1 MRSIWT
7 SASYLLALGW
17 RTSRRRL
24 VVSVV
29 LLAVGHLSAPIA
41 ALMLGAFSEAA
52 LSGRT
57 AQAVTLSVGIALVL
71 VFDLTM
77 THFAHL
83 TYYELGQLEQ
93 LALTQEVAAVVNGGP
108 GIDAHDDPR
117 FSETLTMVTD
127 RLLQVRAALEAALL
141 LGSAVLQGLLTA
153 AVLASVDPWL
163 ALLPLAA
170 VPAVLASTRAQRIV
184 DDARTATA
192 SHLQLARHMV
202 DLGTTAA
209 SAKEIRLFGVQD
221 AVVER
226 HRNAWRTVSDRLTTA
241 QARGALLRASG
252 QIGFAAAYGL
262 AIWLVVRGAVS
273 GNVGIGQVVLTLTL
287 SVQVGGQVA
296 TTLGLLSKLQ
306 NAGLVVEL
314 ISRLRSI
321 ASPVPGPTPST
332 ATLPAVLRGEIR
344 LEDVSFAYPGT
355 DRPIL
360 DNVSFSIPAGST
372 VALVGENGAGKSTL
386 VKLICGL
393 YRPTSGRILV
403 DGIDLRELPLEQW
416 QARVAT
422 LFQDFARLELRLREN
437 VGVGRLEAME
447 DDDKLWRALDA
458 ARTRPLVSKV
468 PGGLDGLIGH
478 AYGDGS
484 ELSGGQ
490 WQSLGL
496 ARALMRTDPLLLLLD
511 EPAAALDAA
520 AEHALFERFAANSAA
535 VGTTNGAVTL
545 FVSHRFSTVRL
556 AQHIIVLGQG
566 RVIESGT
573 HDALMAHQGIY
584 HEMFTLQAG
593 AYER

>member
-1 MRSIWT
+1 MRSVWT

-17 RTSRRRL
+17 RISRRRL

-29 LLAVGHLSAPIA
+29 LLTVGHLSAPMA
-41 ALMLGAFSEAA
+41 AIMLGAFSEAA

-57 AQAVTLSVGIALVL
+57 ARAVTLSVGIALVL

-93 LALTQEVAAVVNGGP
+93 LALTEEVAGIVNGSP
-108 GIDAHDDPR
+108 GIEVHDDSR
-117 FSETLTMVTD
+117 FSETLSMVTD

-153 AVLASVDPWL
+153 AVLASVNPWL

-184 DDARTATA
+184 DEARNATA
-192 SHLQLARHMV
+192 SHLQLSRHLV
-202 DLGTTAA
+202 DLGTMAT

-226 HRNAWRTVSDRLTTA
+226 QRRAWRAVSSRLTTA
-241 QARGALLRASG
+241 QFRGALLRAGG
-252 QIGFAAAYGL
+252 QIGFAAAYGV
-262 AIWLVVRGAVS
+262 AIWLVLRGAVS
-273 GNVGIGQVVLTLTL
+273 GEVGIGQVVLTLTL
-287 SVQVGGQVA
+287 SVQVGAQVA
-296 TTLGLLSKLQ
+296 TTLGLMGRLQ
-306 NAGLVVEL
+306 NAGRIVEL
-314 ISRLRSI
+314 IAQLRSSAAPEPLSAARV
-321 ASPVPGPTPST
+321 AS
-332 ATLPAVLRGEIR
+332 LPAVLRGEIR
-344 LEDVSFAYPGT
+344 LESVSFVYPGT
-355 DRPIL
+355 DRLIL
-360 DNVSFSIPAGST
+360 DNVSLTIPAGT
-372 VALVGENGAGKSTL
+372 TAALVGENGAGKSTL
-386 VKLICGL
+386 VKLLCGL

-403 DGIDLRELPLEQW
+403 DGIDLQDLRLEQW

-437 VGVGRLEAME
+437 VGIGRLDFME
-447 DDDKLWRALDA
+447 DDDRLRQALKA
-458 ARTRPLVSKV
+458 ARADTLMSALPD
-468 PGGLDGLIGH
+468 GLDQLLGH

-520 AEHALFERFAANSAA
+520 AEHSLFERFAAGSRV
-535 VGTTNGAVTL
+535 VGATNGAVTL

-556 AQHIIVLGQG
+556 AQQIIVLGRG
-566 RVIESGT
+566 RVIEAGT
-573 HDALMAHQGIY
+573 HEALMVEQGLY
-584 HEMFTLQAG
+584 QELFTLQAE
-593 AYER
+593 AYEK

>member
-29 LLAVGHLSAPIA
+29 LLAVGHLSAPVA
-41 ALMLGAFSEAA
+41 AIMLGAFSEAA

-57 AQAVTLSVGIALVL
+57 ADAVTLSIGIALVL

-83 TYYELGQLEQ
+83 AYYELGQLEQ
-93 LALTQEVAAVVNGGP
+93 LALTEEVAGIVNGSP
-108 GIDAHDDPR
+108 GIEAHDDPR
-117 FSETLTMVTD
+117 FSETLAMVTD

-141 LGSAVLQGLLTA
+141 LGSALLQALLTA

-192 SHLQLARHMV
+192 SHLQLARHLV
-202 DLGTTAA
+202 DLGTTSA
-209 SAKEIRLFGVQD
+209 SAKEIRLFGVQG

-226 HRNAWRTVSDRLTTA
+226 HRRAWRTVSDRLTAA
-241 QARGALLRASG
+241 QFRSALLRAVG
-252 QIGFAAAYGL
+252 QIGFAAAYGV
-262 AIWLVVRGAVS
+262 AIWLVLRGAA
-273 GNVGIGQVVLTLTL
+273 GGGVGIGQVVLTLTL
-287 SVQVGGQVA
+287 SVQVGDQVA
-296 TTLGLLSKLQ
+296 TTLGLLGKLQ
-306 NAGLVVEL
+306 NAGRIVEL
-314 ISRLRSI
+314 IARLRSI
-321 ASPVPGPTPST
+321 APPARRQAKTG
-332 ATLPAVLRGEIR
+332 ATLPSVLRGDIR
-344 LEDVSFAYPGT
+344 LEGVSFAYPGT
-355 DRPIL
+355 DRLIL
-360 DNVSFSIPAGST
+360 DNVSLTIPAGST

-403 DGIDLRELPLEQW
+403 DGTDLREIPLEQW

-437 VGVGRLEAME
+437 VGVGHLDAM
-447 DDDKLWRALDA
+447 DDDDRLWRALDA
-458 ARTRPLVSKV
+458 ARSRPLVSTL
-468 PGGLDGLIGH
+468 PDGLDSLLGH
-478 AYGDGS
+478 TYGEGS

-520 AEHALFERFAANSAA
+520 AEHALFERFAANSAT
-535 VGTTNGAVTL
+535 VGTANGAVAL

-556 AQHIIVLGQG
+556 AQRIVVLGGG
-566 RVIESGT
+566 RVVETGT
-573 HDALMAHQGIY
+573 HDALMAREGVY
-584 HEMFTLQAG
+584 HEMFTLQAD
-593 AYER
+593 AYGR

>member
-24 VVSVV
+24 MVSVV
-29 LLAVGHLSAPIA
+29 LLAVGHLSAPVA
-41 ALMLGAFSEAA
+41 AIMLGAFSEAA
-52 LSGRT
+52 LSGQT
-57 AQAVTLSVGIALVL
+57 ADAVTLSVGIALVL

-93 LALTQEVAAVVNGGP
+93 LALTEEVAGIVNGNP
-108 GIDAHDDPR
+108 GIEVHDDPR
-117 FSETLTMVTD
+117 FSETLAMVTD

-141 LGSAVLQGLLTA
+141 LGSALLQGLLTA

-192 SHLQLARHMV
+192 SHLQLARHLV
-202 DLGTTAA
+202 DLGTTAT
-209 SAKEIRLFGVQD
+209 SAKEIRLFGAQD

-226 HRNAWRTVSDRLTTA
+226 HRRAWRTVSDHLTTA
-241 QARGALLRASG
+241 QFRSALLRASG
-252 QIGFAAAYGL
+252 QIGFAAAYGVAL
-262 AIWLVVRGAVS
+262 WLVVRRAVS
-273 GNVGIGQVVLTLTL
+273 GEVGIGQVVLTLTL
-287 SVQVGGQVA
+287 SVQVGAQVA
-296 TTLGLLSKLQ
+296 TTLGLLGKLQ
-306 NAGLVVEL
+306 NAGRVVEL
-314 ISRLRSI
+314 IGRLRSI
-321 ASPVPGPTPST
+321 ALSIPESVKPR
-332 ATLPAVLRGEIR
+332 ATLPAVLCSEIR
-344 LEDVSFAYPGT
+344 LEGVSFAYPGT
-355 DRPIL
+355 DRLIL
-360 DNVSFSIPAGST
+360 EDVSFSIPAGST
-372 VALVGENGAGKSTL
+372 AALVGENGAGKSTL

-393 YRPTSGRILV
+393 YRPTSGRVLV

-422 LFQDFARLELRLREN
+422 LFQDFVRLELSLREN
-437 VGVGRLEAME
+437 VGVGRLDAME
-447 DDDKLWRALDA
+447 DDNQIWQALDA
-458 ARTRPLVSKV
+458 ARSRPLASKL
-468 PGGLDGLIGH
+468 PGGIDGLLGH
-478 AYGDGS
+478 AYGDGT

-496 ARALMRTDPLLLLLD
+496 ARTLMRTDPLLLLLD

-520 AEHALFERFAANSAA
+520 AEHALFERFAANSAV
-535 VGTTNGAVTL
+535 VGRTNGAVTL

-556 AQHIIVLGQG
+556 AQYIVVLGQG
-566 RVIESGT
+566 RVVETGT
-573 HDALMAHQGIY
+573 HDALMDRQGVY
-584 HEMFTLQAG
+584 HEMYSLQAG
-593 AYER
+593 AYEH

>member
-93 LALTQEVAAVVNGGP
+93 LALTQEVAAVVNGGQ
-108 GIDAHDDPR
+108 GIEAHDDPR

-141 LGSAVLQGLLTA
+141 LGSAILQGLLTA

-321 ASPVPGPTPST
+321 ASPVSGPTPST

>member
-1 MRSIWT
+1 MRSVWT
-7 SASYLLALGW
+7 STSYLLSLGW

-29 LLAVGHLSAPIA
+29 LLAVGHLSAPVA
-41 ALMLGAFSEAA
+41 AIMLGAFSEAA

-57 AQAVTLSVGIALVL
+57 GDAVTLSVGIALVL
-71 VFDLTM
+71 VLDLTM

-83 TYYELGQLEQ
+83 SYYELGQLEQ
-93 LALTQEVAAVVNGGP
+93 LALTEEVAGIVNGSP
-108 GIDAHDDPR
+108 GIEVHDDPR
-117 FSETLTMVTD
+117 FSETLVMVTD

-141 LGSAVLQGLLTA
+141 LGSALLQGLLTA

-192 SHLQLARHMV
+192 SHLQLARHLV
-202 DLGTTAA
+202 DLGTTAT

-221 AVVER
+221 ALVER
-226 HRNAWRTVSDRLTTA
+226 HRRAWRTVSDSLTAA
-241 QARGALLRASG
+241 QFRSALLRASG
-252 QIGFAAAYGL
+252 QVGFAAAYGV

-273 GNVGIGQVVLTLTL
+273 GEVGIGQVVLTLTL
-287 SVQVGGQVA
+287 SVQVGAQVA
-296 TTLGLLSKLQ
+296 TTLGLLGKLQ
-306 NAGLVVEL
+306 NAGRVIEL
-314 ISRLRSI
+314 IARLRSI
-321 ASPVPGPTPST
+321 APSVPEQWKTG
-332 ATLPAVLRGEIR
+332 ATLPAVLRGGIR
-344 LEDVSFAYPGT
+344 LEGVSFSYPGT
-355 DRPIL
+355 DRLIL
-360 DNVSFSIPAGST
+360 DNVSLDIRAGST

-403 DGIDLRELPLEQW
+403 DGIDLRELPIEQW

-422 LFQDFARLELRLREN
+422 LFQDFARLELRVREN
-437 VGVGRLEAME
+437 IGVGRLDAME
-447 DDDKLWRALDA
+447 DDDQLWRALDA
-458 ARTRPLVSKV
+458 ARSRPLVSTL
-468 PGGLDGLIGH
+468 PDGLDSLLGH
-478 AYGDGS
+478 TFGDGS

-496 ARALMRTDPLLLLLD
+496 ARTLMRTDPLLMLLD

-520 AEHALFERFAANSAA
+520 AEHALFERFAASSAMA
-535 VGTTNGAVTL
+535 GTSSGAPTL

-556 AQHIIVLGQG
+556 AQHIVVLGQG
-566 RVIESGT
+566 RVIETGT
-573 HDALMAHQGIY
+573 HDALMARAGVY
-584 HEMFTLQAG
+584 HEMFTLQAA
-593 AYER
+593 AYGR

>member
-29 LLAVGHLSAPIA
+29 LLAVGHLSAPVA
-41 ALMLGAFSEAA
+41 AIMLGAFSEAA

-57 AQAVTLSVGIALVL
+57 ADAVSLSVGIALVL

-93 LALTQEVAAVVNGGP
+93 LALTEEVAAVVNGRP
-108 GIDAHDDPR
+108 GIEVHDDPR
-117 FSETLTMVTD
+117 FSETLAMVTD

-141 LGSAVLQGLLTA
+141 LGSALLQGLLTA

-170 VPAVLASTRAQRIV
+170 VPAVLASTHAQRVV

-192 SHLQLARHMV
+192 SQLQLARHLV
-202 DLGTTAA
+202 DLGTTDA
-209 SAKEIRLFGVQD
+209 SAKEIRLFGAQD

-226 HRNAWRTVSDRLTTA
+226 HRRAWRTVSDRLTAA
-241 QARGALLRASG
+241 QLRGALLRAVG
-252 QIGFAAAYGL
+252 QIGFAAAYGV
-262 AIWLVVRGAVS
+262 AIWLVLRGAAS
-273 GNVGIGQVVLTLTL
+273 GRVGIGQVVLTLTL

-296 TTLGLLSKLQ
+296 TTLGLLGKLQ
-306 NAGLVVEL
+306 NAGRVVEL
-314 ISRLRSI
+314 IARLRSI
-321 ASPVPGPTPST
+321 APPAPEPVTSAAP
-332 ATLPAVLRGEIR
+332 LPAVLRGEIR
-344 LEDVSFAYPGT
+344 LEGVSFAYPGT
-355 DRPIL
+355 DRLIL

-372 VALVGENGAGKSTL
+372 AALVGENGAGKSTL
-386 VKLICGL
+386 VKLLCGL

-403 DGIDLRELPLEQW
+403 DGTDLQELPTEQW

-437 VGVGRLEAME
+437 VGVGRLDAME
-447 DDDKLWRALDA
+447 DDDRLGRALEA
-458 ARTRPLVSKV
+458 ARAGALVSTL
-468 PGGLDGLIGH
+468 PDGLDQLLGH
-478 AYGDGS
+478 AYGDGA

-520 AEHALFERFAANSAA
+520 AEHALFERFAAGSAV
-535 VGTTNGAVTL
+535 VGATSGAVTL

-556 AQHIIVLGQG
+556 AQRIIVLGGG
-566 RVIESGT
+566 RVIETGT
-573 HDALMAHQGIY
+573 HEALMAEQGAY
-584 HEMFTLQAG
+584 HEMFTLQAD
-593 AYER
+593 AYGR

>member
-24 VVSVV
+24 VVSVA
-29 LLAVGHLSAPIA
+29 LLAVGHLSAPVA
-41 ALMLGAFSEAA
+41 AIMLGAFSEAA
-52 LSGRT
+52 LSGRS
-57 AQAVTLSVGIALVL
+57 ADAVTLSVGIALVL

-93 LALTQEVAAVVNGGP
+93 LALTEEVASVVNGRP
-108 GIDAHDDPR
+108 GIEVHDDPR
-117 FSETLTMVTD
+117 FSETLAMVTD

-141 LGSAVLQGLLTA
+141 LGSALLQGLLTA

-170 VPAVLASTRAQRIV
+170 VPAVLASTHAQRIV

-192 SHLQLARHMV
+192 SQLQLARHLV
-202 DLGTTAA
+202 DLGTTDT
-209 SAKEIRLFGVQD
+209 SAKEIRLFGAQD

-226 HRNAWRTVSDRLTTA
+226 HRRAWRTVSDRLTAA
-241 QARGALLRASG
+241 QLRSALLRAVG
-252 QIGFAAAYGL
+252 QIGFAAAYGV
-262 AIWLVVRGAVS
+262 AIWLVLRGAVS
-273 GNVGIGQVVLTLTL
+273 GHVGIGQVVLTLTL

-296 TTLGLLSKLQ
+296 TTLGLLGKLQ
-306 NAGLVVEL
+306 NAGRVVEL
-314 ISRLRSI
+314 IARLRSI
-321 ASPVPGPTPST
+321 APPAPEPVPSAAP
-332 ATLPAVLRGEIR
+332 LPAVLRGEIR
-344 LEDVSFAYPGT
+344 LEGVSFAYPGT
-355 DRPIL
+355 HRLIL

-372 VALVGENGAGKSTL
+372 AALVGENGAGKSTL
-386 VKLICGL
+386 VKLLCGL

-403 DGIDLRELPLEQW
+403 DGTDLRELPTEQW

-437 VGVGRLEAME
+437 VGVGRLDAME
-447 DDDKLWRALDA
+447 DDDRLGRALEA
-458 ARTRPLVSKV
+458 ARAEALVSTL
-468 PGGLDGLIGH
+468 PDGLDQLLGH
-478 AYGDGS
+478 AYGDGA

-520 AEHALFERFAANSAA
+520 AEHALFERFAAGSAV
-535 VGTTNGAVTL
+535 VGATNGAVTL

-556 AQHIIVLGQG
+556 AQRIIVLGGG
-566 RVIESGT
+566 RVIETGT
-573 HDALMAHQGIY
+573 HEALMAEQGAY
-584 HEMFTLQAG
+584 HEMFTLQAD
-593 AYER
+593 AYGQ

>member
-1 MRSIWT
+1 MWT

>member
-29 LLAVGHLSAPIA
+29 LLAVGHLSAPVA
-41 ALMLGAFSEAA
+41 AIMLGAFSEAA

-57 AQAVTLSVGIALVL
+57 ADAVTLSTGIALVL

-83 TYYELGQLEQ
+83 AYYELGQLEQ
-93 LALTQEVAAVVNGGP
+93 LTLAEEIAGIVNGSP
-108 GIDAHDDPR
+108 GIEVHDDPR
-117 FSETLTMVTD
+117 FSETLAMVTD
-127 RLLQVRAALEAALL
+127 RLFQVRAALEAALL
-141 LGSAVLQGLLTA
+141 LGSALLQSLLTA

-192 SHLQLARHMV
+192 SHLQLARHLV
-202 DLGTTAA
+202 DLGTTDA

-226 HRNAWRTVSDRLTTA
+226 HRRAWRTVSDRLTAA
-241 QARGALLRASG
+241 QFRSALLRALG

-273 GNVGIGQVVLTLTL
+273 GEVGIGQVVLTLTL
-287 SVQVGGQVA
+287 AVQVGAQVA
-296 TTLGLLSKLQ
+296 TTLGLLGKLQ
-306 NAGLVVEL
+306 NAGRIVEL
-314 ISRLRSI
+314 IARLRSI
-321 ASPVPGPTPST
+321 APPEPGPAAT
-332 ATLPAVLRGEIR
+332 AAALPAILRGEIR
-344 LEDVSFAYPGT
+344 LESVSFAYPGT
-355 DRPIL
+355 DRLIL
-360 DNVSFSIPAGST
+360 DDVSLTIPAGST
-372 VALVGENGAGKSTL
+372 AALVGENGAGKSTL
-386 VKLICGL
+386 VKLLCGL

-403 DGIDLRELPLEQW
+403 DGTDLREIPLEQW

-437 VGVGRLEAME
+437 VGVGRLDAM
-447 DDDKLWRALDA
+447 DDDDRLRQALEA
-458 ARTRPLVSKV
+458 ARADTLVSTL
-468 PGGLDGLIGH
+468 PNGLDQLLGH
-478 AYGDGS
+478 AYGEGA

-496 ARALMRTDPLLLLLD
+496 ARAVMRTDPLLLLLD

-520 AEHALFERFAANSAA
+520 AEHALFERFAAGSAI
-535 VGTTNGAVTL
+535 VGATNGAVTL

-556 AQHIIVLGQG
+556 AQHIIVLGEG
-566 RVIESGT
+566 RVAESGT
-573 HDALMAHQGIY
+573 HEALMAERGLY
-584 HEMFTLQAG
+584 HEMFTLQAD
-593 AYER
+593 AYGR

>member
-1 MRSIWT
+1 MRSVWT

-29 LLAVGHLSAPIA
+29 LLAVGHLSAPVA
-41 ALMLGAFSEAA
+41 AIMLGAFSEAA
-52 LSGRT
+52 LSGQT
-57 AQAVTLSVGIALVL
+57 ARAVTLSVGIALVL

-93 LALTQEVAAVVNGGP
+93 LALTEEVAGIVNGNP
-108 GIDAHDDPR
+108 GIEVHDDPR
-117 FSETLTMVTD
+117 FSEALAMVTD

-170 VPAVLASTRAQRIV
+170 VPAVLASTRAQQIV
-184 DDARTATA
+184 DEARNATA
-192 SHLQLARHMV
+192 SQLQLSRHLV
-202 DLGTTAA
+202 DLGTMAT
-209 SAKEIRLFGVQD
+209 SAKEIRLFGAQD

-226 HRNAWRTVSDRLTTA
+226 QRLAWRTVSDRLTTA
-241 QARGALLRASG
+241 QFRGALLRAAG
-252 QIGFAAAYGL
+252 QIGFAAAYGV
-262 AIWLVVRGAVS
+262 AIWLVLRGAVS
-273 GNVGIGQVVLTLTL
+273 GEVGIGQVVLTLTL

-296 TTLGLLSKLQ
+296 TTLGLLGKLQ
-306 NAGLVVEL
+306 NAGRIVEL
-314 ISRLRSI
+314 IARLRSI
-321 ASPVPGPTPST
+321 VPPELEPAATA

-344 LEDVSFAYPGT
+344 LEGVSFSYPGT
-355 DRPIL
+355 ARLIL
-360 DNVSFSIPAGST
+360 DDVSLTLPADTT

-386 VKLICGL
+386 VKLLCGL

-437 VGVGRLEAME
+437 VGVGRLDSME
-447 DDDKLWRALDA
+447 NDDRLWQALEA
-458 ARTRPLVSKV
+458 ARADTLGSTLPD
-468 PGGLDGLIGH
+468 GLDQFLGH

-520 AEHALFERFAANSAA
+520 AEHALFERFAVGSAV
-535 VGTTNGAVTL
+535 VGASNGAVTL

-556 AQHIIVLGQG
+556 AQRIIVLGEG
-566 RVIESGT
+566 RVVESGT
-573 HDALMAHQGIY
+573 HEALMAEQGTY
-584 HEMFTLQAG
+584 HEMFTLQAD

>member
-29 LLAVGHLSAPIA
+29 LLAVGHLSAPVA
-41 ALMLGAFSEAA
+41 AIMLGAFSEAA

-57 AQAVTLSVGIALVL
+57 ADAVSLSVGIALVL

-93 LALTQEVAAVVNGGP
+93 LALTEEVAAVVNGRP
-108 GIDAHDDPR
+108 GIEVHDDPR
-117 FSETLTMVTD
+117 FSETLAMVTD

-141 LGSAVLQGLLTA
+141 LGSALLQGLLTA

-170 VPAVLASTRAQRIV
+170 VPAVLASTHAQRVV

-192 SHLQLARHMV
+192 SQLQLARHLV
-202 DLGTTAA
+202 DLGTTDA
-209 SAKEIRLFGVQD
+209 SAKEIRLFGAQD

-226 HRNAWRTVSDRLTTA
+226 HRRAWRTVSDRLTAA
-241 QARGALLRASG
+241 QLRGALLRAVG
-252 QIGFAAAYGL
+252 QIGFAAAYGV
-262 AIWLVVRGAVS
+262 AIWLVLRGAAS
-273 GNVGIGQVVLTLTL
+273 GRVGIGQVVLTLTL

-296 TTLGLLSKLQ
+296 TTLGLLGKLQ
-306 NAGLVVEL
+306 NAGRVVEL
-314 ISRLRSI
+314 IARLRSI
-321 ASPVPGPTPST
+321 APPAPEPVTSAAP
-332 ATLPAVLRGEIR
+332 LPAVLRGEIR
-344 LEDVSFAYPGT
+344 LEGVSFAYPGT
-355 DRPIL
+355 DRLIL

-372 VALVGENGAGKSTL
+372 AALVGENGAGKSTL
-386 VKLICGL
+386 VKLLCGL

-403 DGIDLRELPLEQW
+403 DGTDLRELPTEQW

-437 VGVGRLEAME
+437 VGVGRLDAME
-447 DDDKLWRALDA
+447 DDDRLGRALEA
-458 ARTRPLVSKV
+458 ARAGALVSTL
-468 PGGLDGLIGH
+468 PDGLDQLLGH
-478 AYGDGS
+478 AYGDGA

-520 AEHALFERFAANSAA
+520 AEHALFERFAAGSAV
-535 VGTTNGAVTL
+535 VGATSGAVTL

-556 AQHIIVLGQG
+556 AQRIIVLGGG
-566 RVIESGT
+566 RVIETGT
-573 HDALMAHQGIY
+573 HEALMAEQGAY
-584 HEMFTLQAG
+584 HEMFTLQAD
-593 AYER
+593 AYGR